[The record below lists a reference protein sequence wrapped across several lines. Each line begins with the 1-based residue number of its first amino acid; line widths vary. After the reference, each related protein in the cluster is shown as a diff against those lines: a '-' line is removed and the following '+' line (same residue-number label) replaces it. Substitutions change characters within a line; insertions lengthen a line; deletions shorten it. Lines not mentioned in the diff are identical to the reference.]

1 MPDECRILVNGKER
15 MIPAGTSVED
25 LLLSLGYPAKV
36 VLVELN
42 KEVLPRREW
51 AERRLQQEDRVEI
64 LRVVAGG

>member
-1 MPDECRILVNGKER
+1 MPDECRIHVNGKEATV
-15 MIPAGTSVED
+15 PAGTSVSD
-25 LLLSLGYPAKV
+25 LLVSLGYPAKI

-51 AERRLQQEDRVEI
+51 SVRRLQPEDRVEV